1 MVTSSWCSFSW
12 KCLDEAS
19 VVCALEISF
28 YFWLNLLHLLHFRN
42 IEDLTSQV
50 NNLEI
55 KVNDSELENE
65 ELRERLGMDPK
76 EKLDIEDVR
85 TKKKVKAEQA
95 VALNRALT
103 KEVTQ
108 TWSSFRVFNSNTGML
123 IFHPAWNTSSSLLL
137 ACLSY
142 SPCLVPV

>member
-1 MVTSSWCSFSW
+1 MT
-12 KCLDEAS
+12 
-19 VVCALEISF
+19 
-28 YFWLNLLHLLHFRN
+28 N
-42 IEDLTSQV
+42 QV

-103 KEVTQ
+103 KEVI
-108 TWSSFRVFNSNTGML
+108 NTCRYKYGPASVSLDNYMGMP
-123 IFHPAWNTSSSLLL
+123 IFHPAWDASPYFVVTSLPQHLTQLSSF
-137 ACLSY
+137 C
-142 SPCLVPV
+142 

>member
-1 MVTSSWCSFSW
+1 MLASFMCASGIVFDFW
-12 KCLDEAS
+12 K
-19 VVCALEISF
+19 
-28 YFWLNLLHLLHFRN
+28 NLLHFLHFRN

-55 KVNDSELENE
+55 KVNESELENE

-103 KEVTQ
+103 KEVMNRYKCGPV
-108 TWSSFRVFNSNTGML
+108 SVSLNNYMEML
-123 IFHPAWNTSSSLLL
+123 IFHPAWDASPSMLLGCFSTSPGCL
-137 ACLSY
+137 A
-142 SPCLVPV
+142 LV

>member
-1 MVTSSWCSFSW
+1 MCFRNYVSF
-12 KCLDEAS
+12 LALS
-19 VVCALEISF
+19 VAFLP
-28 YFWLNLLHLLHFRN
+28 FRN

-76 EKLDIEDVR
+76 EKLDIEDVK

-103 KEVTQ
+103 KEVINLNMIQ
-108 TWSSFRVFNSNTGML
+108 F
-123 IFHPAWNTSSSLLL
+123 
-137 ACLSY
+137 SY
-142 SPCLVPV
+142 R

>member
-1 MVTSSWCSFSW
+1 MC
-12 KCLDEAS
+12 AS
-19 VVCALEISF
+19 GIVFHI
-28 YFWLNLLHLLHFRN
+28 WMNLLHFLLFRN

-103 KEVTQ
+103 KEVINR
-108 TWSSFRVFNSNTGML
+108 WSSFGRCSGSRKVS
-123 IFHPAWNTSSSLLL
+123 HEWL
-137 ACLSY
+137 AT
-142 SPCLVPV
+142 P

>member
-1 MVTSSWCSFSW
+1 MRFRNCFSFLALYLSH
-12 KCLDEAS
+12 
-19 VVCALEISF
+19 VV
-28 YFWLNLLHLLHFRN
+28 HFRN

-76 EKLDIEDVR
+76 DKLDIEDVR

-103 KEVTQ
+103 KEVTHAWSRFHINKQ
-108 TWSSFRVFNSNTGML
+108 LHGNTDIPTWMG
-123 IFHPAWNTSSSLLL
+123 
-137 ACLSY
+137 Y
-142 SPCLVPV
+142 

>member
-1 MVTSSWCSFSW
+1 MLQELFSFLDDSTSYHF
-12 KCLDEAS
+12 
-19 VVCALEISF
+19 
-28 YFWLNLLHLLHFRN
+28 LHFRN
-42 IEDLTSQV
+42 IEDLTNQV

-103 KEVTQ
+103 KEVLNQ
-108 TWSSFRVFNSNTGML
+108 
-123 IFHPAWNTSSSLLL
+123 
-137 ACLSY
+137 
-142 SPCLVPV
+142 

>member
-1 MVTSSWCSFSW
+1 MFGV
-12 KCLDEAS
+12 
-19 VVCALEISF
+19 
-28 YFWLNLLHLLHFRN
+28 WLNLASLHFRN

-76 EKLDIEDVR
+76 ETLNIEDVR
-85 TKKKVKAEQA
+85 HKKKVKAEQA

-103 KEVTQ
+103 KEVICT
-108 TWSSFRVFNSNTGML
+108 VDNTPIGGHL
-123 IFHPAWNTSSSLLL
+123 E
-137 ACLSY
+137 
-142 SPCLVPV
+142 LVPAVHQSHFTVTLFCCLPMQVERLEEERLQLKRQLRKQALHRGAR

>member
-1 MVTSSWCSFSW
+1 MRFRNCFSFLALYLSR
-12 KCLDEAS
+12 
-19 VVCALEISF
+19 VV
-28 YFWLNLLHLLHFRN
+28 HFRN

-55 KVNDSELENE
+55 KLNDSELENE

-76 EKLDIEDVR
+76 DKLDIEDVR

-103 KEVTQ
+103 KEVTHAWSRFHINKQ
-108 TWSSFRVFNSNTGML
+108 LHGNTDIPTWMG
-123 IFHPAWNTSSSLLL
+123 
-137 ACLSY
+137 Y
-142 SPCLVPV
+142 

>member
-1 MVTSSWCSFSW
+1 M
-12 KCLDEAS
+12 
-19 VVCALEISF
+19 
-28 YFWLNLLHLLHFRN
+28 
-42 IEDLTSQV
+42 

-103 KEVTQ
+103 KEVINRYKYGPV
-108 TWSSFRVFNSNTGML
+108 SVFLDNYLGMP
-123 IFHPAWNTSSSLLL
+123 IFHPAWDASPHLVVTWFPQHLTKLSSS
-137 ACLSY
+137 CLS
-142 SPCLVPV
+142 LDTTQ

>member
-1 MVTSSWCSFSW
+1 M
-12 KCLDEAS
+12 
-19 VVCALEISF
+19 CALGIIF
-28 YFWLNLLHLLHFRN
+28 RRWLNLLHVLHFRN
-42 IEDLTSQV
+42 IEDLTSQL

-85 TKKKVKAEQA
+85 HKKKVKAEQA

-103 KEVTQ
+103 KEVI
-108 TWSSFRVFNSNTGML
+108 WSSFPVVKQLHRNADTG
-123 IFHPAWNTSSSLLL
+123 
-137 ACLSY
+137 
-142 SPCLVPV
+142 

>member
-1 MVTSSWCSFSW
+1 M
-12 KCLDEAS
+12 
-19 VVCALEISF
+19 CALGIDF
-28 YFWLNLLHLLHFRN
+28 HFWLNLLHFVHFRN

-108 TWSSFRVFNSNTGML
+108 TWSSFRIFNN
-123 IFHPAWNTSSSLLL
+123 
-137 ACLSY
+137 
-142 SPCLVPV
+142 

>member
-1 MVTSSWCSFSW
+1 MT
-12 KCLDEAS
+12 
-19 VVCALEISF
+19 
-28 YFWLNLLHLLHFRN
+28 N
-42 IEDLTSQV
+42 QV

-85 TKKKVKAEQA
+85 TKKKVKSEQA

-103 KEVTQ
+103 KEVINRYSQ
-108 TWSSFRVFNSNTGML
+108 IWSSFC
-123 IFHPAWNTSSSLLL
+123 IFRQPHGNADIP
-137 ACLSY
+137 
-142 SPCLVPV
+142 PCMGC

>member
-1 MVTSSWCSFSW
+1 M
-12 KCLDEAS
+12 
-19 VVCALEISF
+19 CALGIVCR
-28 YFWLNLLHLLHFRN
+28 FWVYLSHVVHFRN
-42 IEDLTSQV
+42 IENLTSQV

-76 EKLDIEDVR
+76 ETLDIEDVR

-103 KEVTQ
+103 KEVTHA
-108 TWSSFRVFNSNTGML
+108 WSR
-123 IFHPAWNTSSSLLL
+123 FHINLF
-137 ACLSY
+137 
-142 SPCLVPV
+142 VE

>member
-1 MVTSSWCSFSW
+1 M
-12 KCLDEAS
+12 
-19 VVCALEISF
+19 CALGIVF
-28 YFWLNLLHLLHFRN
+28 RFWLYLSHVVHFRN
-42 IEDLTSQV
+42 IENLTSQV

-76 EKLDIEDVR
+76 ETLDIEDVR

-103 KEVTQ
+103 KEVTHA
-108 TWSSFRVFNSNTGML
+108 WSRFL
-123 IFHPAWNTSSSLLL
+123 INKKLHGSTYIPTRMG
-137 ACLSY
+137 Y
-142 SPCLVPV
+142 